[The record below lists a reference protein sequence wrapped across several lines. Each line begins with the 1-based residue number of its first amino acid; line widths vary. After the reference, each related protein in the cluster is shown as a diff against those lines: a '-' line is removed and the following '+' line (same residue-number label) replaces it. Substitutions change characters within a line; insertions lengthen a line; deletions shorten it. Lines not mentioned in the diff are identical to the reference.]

1 MLDTDE
7 VIRRRAA
14 ANKVFDDAL
23 VYSQATGTAMSVS
36 ARLRPLILGKDDP
49 KHQVL
54 YSPDLDGAVT
64 AVFSGMPRVPLLHAV
79 MLMTRKSPLIM
90 KTSIFHALIAN
101 TPTSSFKDFRFVNR
115 LFNAIAYPGTMRVS
129 SKILLPVVEIV
140 PSHLVLGGVPR
151 VYDDDRW
158 EPVAESFAD
167 FLIEECYQMGTLR
180 ENRKRLYA
188 ALKYL
193 VDADPKNCSRI
204 NVIQRVL
211 YEAAGAGTALDMIVR
226 FERYDRRAT
235 KGLPIAN
242 VVIPLLEYRASDP
255 VDSNGNPVQY
265 SLLQGPLQHSGGVPL
280 LALAVFSMSLP
291 VISGVYQALTPDE
304 RAIPFIDGQST
315 SEWLA
320 GYDPS
325 WAREAENAQTL
336 TLAKRLVMGFST
348 MGPKGAA

>member
-23 VYSQATGTAMSVS
+23 VHSRATDTAMSVS
-36 ARLRPLILGKDDP
+36 ARLRPLILAEDDP
-49 KHQVL
+49 EHQVL
-54 YSPDLDGAVT
+54 YSPDLDGAIT
-64 AVFSGMPRVPLLHAV
+64 AVFSGMPRVPLLHAIL
-79 MLMTRKSPLIM
+79 LMTRKSPLIM

-101 TPTSSFKDFRFVNR
+101 TPVRSFEDFRFVNR
-115 LFNAIAYPGTMRVS
+115 LFNAIVHPETMKVS
-129 SKILLPVVEIV
+129 SKLLLPIVEMV
-140 PSHLVLGGVPR
+140 PPHLVLGGVPR
-151 VYDDDRW
+151 EYDNGLW

-167 FLIEECYQMGTLR
+167 FLIEECYRMGTLR

-193 VDADPKNCSRI
+193 VEVDPKNCSRI

-211 YEAAGAGTALDMIVR
+211 YEAAGAGTASDMITR

-235 KGLPIAN
+235 KSLPIAN

-255 VDSNGNPVQY
+255 TDSNGDPVQY
-265 SLLQGPLQHSGGVPL
+265 SSLQGPLHHSGGVPL
-280 LALAVFSMSLP
+280 LALAVLSMNLP

-320 GYDPS
+320 DYAPS
-325 WAREAENAQTL
+325 WARDPENAKTF

-348 MGPKGAA
+348 MGPKGAV